1 MATAKKAKKVS
12 RASLMRQYYNGN
24 PEATP
29 KDVAKKFKT
38 TYQIAYMAKRSMEP
52 KKLILTTAEV
62 AIANKLGVSTKEYA
76 EQKAKILKETKRK
89 PTKDPLST
97 LPQVGDSIGGLTLT
111 RKEKDGMFEY
121 RWVKDDVVNTLTTA
135 EGPKADPVNHPAHYK
150 IGGIET
156 IDFIE
161 AKGLGYHIGNVVK
174 YITRAGHKGTTNGL
188 EDLKKARWYLDRA
201 IEKNE
206 NPTQQINHEKT

>member
-1 MATAKKAKKVS
+1 MATAKKVKKVS

-24 PEATP
+24 PTATVTE
-29 KDVAKKFKT
+29 VASKFKT
-38 TYQIAYMAKRSMEP
+38 SYSVAYMVKQEMD
-52 KKLILTTAEV
+52 
-62 AIANKLGVSTKEYA
+62 
-76 EQKAKILKETKRK
+76 KRK
-89 PTKDPLST
+89 KELAFEISK
-97 LPQVGDSIGGLTLT
+97 G
-111 RKEKDGMFEY
+111 RKEQRRGNFNFKRAAIFTSNEY
-121 RWVKDDVVNTLTTA
+121 TTDKIRMQG
-135 EGPKADPVNHPAHYK
+135 GPTDEEMMNAPPKSDPVNHPAHYK

-206 NPTQQINHEKT
+206 NPI

>member
-1 MATAKKAKKVS
+1 MATAKKVKKVS

-24 PEATP
+24 PEATVME
-29 KDVAKKFKT
+29 VAKKFKT
-38 TYQIAYMAKRSMEP
+38 SYSVAYMVRKEMQKPKEQRAGNFKRIAVFSSGKSILDTINPECVKPEEP
-52 KKLILTTAEV
+52 K
-62 AIANKLGVSTKEYA
+62 S
-76 EQKAKILKETKRK
+76 
-89 PTKDPLST
+89 
-97 LPQVGDSIGGLTLT
+97 
-111 RKEKDGMFEY
+111 
-121 RWVKDDVVNTLTTA
+121 
-135 EGPKADPVNHPAHYK
+135 DPVNHPAHYK

-206 NPTQQINHEKT
+206 NPI